1 MKVDAITSRPLPNI
15 TPSSVA
21 VRQRDMQHAQKTL
34 PETSEAGEQ
43 QPSEKK
49 QPGGIQ
55 LLARLN
61 DDEKAYISQLFAGA
75 ATSMTAGYD
84 LHRRLEKPAIVGN
97 QLDIEI

>member
-1 MKVDAITSRPLPNI
+1 MKVDAVTSRPLSNI

-21 VRQRDMQHAQKTL
+21 VRQRHMQQAQKTSL
-34 PETSEAGEQ
+34 ETSEVGEQ

-55 LLARLN
+55 LLARLS
-61 DDEKAYISQLFAGA
+61 DDEKAYISQLFAGSA
-75 ATSMTAGYD
+75 NSMTSVYD